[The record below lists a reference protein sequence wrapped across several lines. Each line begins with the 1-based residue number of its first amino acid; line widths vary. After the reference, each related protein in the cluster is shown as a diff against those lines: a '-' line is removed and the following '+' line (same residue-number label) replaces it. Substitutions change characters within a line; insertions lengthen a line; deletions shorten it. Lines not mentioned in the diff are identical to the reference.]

1 MVKYTWVYMNLVDDI
16 LKDKL
21 FDFKLGEMFFINC
34 N

>member
-16 LKDKL
+16 LKDK
-21 FDFKLGEMFFINC
+21 FFHFKLDEMFFINC